1 MSAPAV
7 SMRTRR
13 IPCPSPGGQHMV
25 SIVDWG
31 SETASRTALCVH
43 GLTRNAR
50 DFDRLAEHLADEW
63 RVIAVDVVGRG
74 KSDWLEDAAGYT
86 YRQYI
91 ADMLRIVDRL
101 HLKEVDWIGTS
112 MGGIIGMMIA
122 AQPDSPI
129 KRLVLNDVGPH
140 LTVAALRRIASYLG
154 TPQSFA
160 SLDELKAHLK
170 EIYSTFGMLP
180 DSEWG
185 EMAQHGHRR
194 DAEGRYWLSHDP
206 KIAQAALSSIDR
218 DIEMWD
224 TWDKI
229 RCPVLL
235 LRGEN
240 SDLVSGKSVE
250 QMQHR
255 GPRTQVVEIPNV
267 GHAPALRTTN
277 QIKIIRDWLKR
288 TA

>member
-7 SMRTRR
+7 SMRALR

-25 SIVDWG
+25 SMIDWG
-31 SETASRTALCVH
+31 SETAPRTAICVH

-50 DFDRLAEHLADEW
+50 DFDRLAETLAGEW

-74 KSDWLEDAAGYT
+74 KSDWLEDPLGYN
-86 YRQYI
+86 YKQYI
-91 ADMLRIVDRL
+91 VDLGTIIDRL
-101 HLKEVDWIGTS
+101 GLEEVDWIGTS
-112 MGGIIGMMIA
+112 MGGIIGMMVA
-122 AQPDSPI
+122 AQGNSPI
-129 KRLVLNDVGPH
+129 RRLVLNDVGPH

-154 TPQSFA
+154 TPKSFG
-160 SLDELKAHLK
+160 SLDELQAHLK
-170 EIYSTFGMLP
+170 EIYATFGALP
-180 DSEWG
+180 ESEWRQ
-185 EMAQHGHRR
+185 MAEHGHRR
-194 DAEGRYWLSHDP
+194 DKDARYWLAHDP

-224 TWDKI
+224 LWDKI

-240 SDLVSGKSVE
+240 SDLVSAKTAE
-250 QMQHR
+250 QMQRR
-255 GPRTQVVEIPNV
+255 GPPTEIVEIPHV

-277 QIKIIRDWLKR
+277 QIKIIRDWLER
-288 TA
+288 TG